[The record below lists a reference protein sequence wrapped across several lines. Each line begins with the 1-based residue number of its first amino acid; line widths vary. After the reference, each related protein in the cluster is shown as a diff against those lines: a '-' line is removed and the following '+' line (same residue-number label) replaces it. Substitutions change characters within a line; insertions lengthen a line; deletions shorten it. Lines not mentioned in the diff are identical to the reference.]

1 MKTVTVTDIGWCMV
15 FIKYGWK
22 QSQ

>member
-1 MKTVTVTDIGWCMV
+1 MKTVTVTDIGWCT
-15 FIKYGWK
+15 FYIKYGWK